1 MPGFAPPPRPAA
13 PKLFAG
19 HRTFTAL
26 NLTLS
31 LTMKIEIWSD
41 IACPFCYIGK
51 RRLETALASFPH
63 RDTVEIQWRSFELDP
78 EARPEPGVNQYQ
90 RLAAKYGNTEA
101 WARQMSAN
109 MTQMA
114 AQEGLAF
121 DFDRL
126 VPANTL
132 RAHRLVHLARQHGRQ
147 DAAKERLFKAYLEEG
162 QDINDPATLTRLA
175 AELDLPATE
184 AAHLF
189 SSDDFTQEVRHDEY
203 QARQIGVRGVPY
215 FVFDDK
221 YAVSGAQ
228 PAELFQEV
236 LEKVWEE
243 ARPQPVQLAGTADGA
258 ACGLDG
264 SSC

>member
-1 MPGFAPPPRPAA
+1 
-13 PKLFAG
+13 
-19 HRTFTAL
+19 
-26 NLTLS
+26 
-31 LTMKIEIWSD
+31 MKIEIWSD
-41 IACPFCYIGK
+41 IVCPFCYIGK
-51 RRLETALASFPH
+51 RRLEKALATFPH
-63 RDTVEIQWRSFELDP
+63 ANTVEIQWRSFELDP
-78 EARPEPGVNQYQ
+78 EAKPEPTTSLYQ

-121 DFDRL
+121 DFDRA
-126 VPANTL
+126 VPANTF
-132 RAHRLVHLARQHGRQ
+132 RAHRLVHLAAQHGQQ

-162 QDINDPATLTRLA
+162 QDINDTVTLSRLA
-175 AELDLPATE
+175 SELGLPTAEVEQVLASEQFAQD
-184 AAHLF
+184 
-189 SSDDFTQEVRHDEY
+189 VRHDEY

-228 PAELFQEV
+228 PTELFQEV

-243 ARPQPVQLAGTADGA
+243 SRPQPVQLAGSDGA

-264 SSC
+264 SNC

>member
-1 MPGFAPPPRPAA
+1 
-13 PKLFAG
+13 
-19 HRTFTAL
+19 
-26 NLTLS
+26 
-31 LTMKIEIWSD
+31 MKIEIWSD
-41 IACPFCYIGK
+41 IVCPFCYIGK
-51 RRLETALASFPH
+51 RRLEKALATFPH
-63 RDTVEIQWRSFELDP
+63 ANAVEIQWRSFELDP
-78 EARPEPGVNQYQ
+78 EAKPEPNASQYQ

-101 WARQMSAN
+101 WARQMCAN

-121 DFDRL
+121 DFDRA
-126 VPANTL
+126 VPANTF
-132 RAHRLVHLARQHGRQ
+132 RAHRLVHLAAQHGRQ

-162 QDINDPATLTRLA
+162 EDINDGPTLTRLA
-175 AELDLPATE
+175 ADLGLPAAE
-184 AAHLF
+184 VEQVLASEQF
-189 SSDDFTQEVRHDEY
+189 GQEVRHDEY

-228 PAELFQEV
+228 PTELFQEV

-243 ARPQPVQLAGTADGA
+243 SRPQPVQLAGANGA

-264 SSC
+264 SPC